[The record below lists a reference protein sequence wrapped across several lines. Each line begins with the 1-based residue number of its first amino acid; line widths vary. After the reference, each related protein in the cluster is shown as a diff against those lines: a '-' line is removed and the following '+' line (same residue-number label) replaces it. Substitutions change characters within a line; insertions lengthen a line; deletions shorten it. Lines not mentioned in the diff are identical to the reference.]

1 MRVDR
6 RCDSAVRCGA
16 TAECVTNARNRR
28 PRSKKKHTPTA
39 LFRFVSFARV
49 CHAMPCHAIHYTV
62 SLQWHGIARAWQ
74 ATRVCRTERTAIE
87 DWSGWMASFPLV
99 RTIRLESNPGILFFR
114 VPCQVTVSRQH
125 IATQAKIC
133 NVVQTPWAGS
143 QHREICVCVRACVHR
158 KVRSIPVA
166 ALEERINQSIV
177 AKRRAR
183 CSRYN
188 KQ

>member
-1 MRVDR
+1 M
-6 RCDSAVRCGA
+6 CH
-16 TAECVTNARNRR
+16 ECEE
-28 PRSKKKHTPTA
+28 PPTA
-39 LFRFVSFARV
+39 LEEKAHANRFVSFRFV
-49 CHAMPCHAIHYTV
+49 CTCMPCHAMPCHAIHYTV